1 MPLLISGL
9 HTSRPRGSNRSYARF
24 NKGDTMATYYFRL
37 MVTEDAE
44 SEEDAREMAASF
56 ILNEDEETIAEHLEL
71 YRWEK

>member
-1 MPLLISGL
+1 
-9 HTSRPRGSNRSYARF
+9 
-24 NKGDTMATYYFRL
+24 